1 MKCSAEIVGLPI
13 ISIIKGREVGT
24 VRELLIN
31 PHQGEVAYLLLNTGP
46 WYTAPCVL
54 PFKEVFGIGE
64 YAVTIE
70 YDNSISLLENE
81 PEVKQLLESQV
92 KVIGT
97 RVITRT
103 GKCLGRVGEIQIDED
118 SGKISACL
126 MEPADGSGTVVIPAS
141 SIITFG
147 QEVLVIKE
155 EAAAP
160 EKQATT
166 SDIKTGEPPAAAA
179 ESSTAAAPL
188 PKTHQLNG
196 ANGVQLFE
204 ERQRQSV
211 LGKKLVRPLLGDNG
225 EVLAGEGETVTAE
238 LLEKAMGL
246 GKFLD
251 LTTAVE
257 R

>member
-13 ISIIKGREVGT
+13 ISIIKGREVGK

-46 WYTAPCVL
+46 WYTPPCVL

-81 PEVKQLLESQV
+81 PEAKQLLESQV

-97 RVITRT
+97 KVITRV
-103 GKCLGRVGEIQIDED
+103 GKYLGQVSEIQIDEE
-118 SGKISACL
+118 SGKICGCL
-126 MEPADGSGTVVIPAS
+126 MELSDGSNTVVIPAS
-141 SIITFG
+141 SIVTFG

-155 EAAAP
+155 EAAVSEDPA
-160 EKQATT
+160 ATSGGKT
-166 SDIKTGEPPAAAA
+166 SEPPAATAA
-179 ESSTAAAPL
+179 ATTAAAPSEA
-188 PKTHQLNG
+188 PQLNG
-196 ANGVQLFE
+196 ANGVRLFE
-204 ERQRQSV
+204 ERQRQSL

-225 EVLAGEGETVTAE
+225 EILAREGETVTAE
-238 LLEKAMGL
+238 LLDKAMEQ